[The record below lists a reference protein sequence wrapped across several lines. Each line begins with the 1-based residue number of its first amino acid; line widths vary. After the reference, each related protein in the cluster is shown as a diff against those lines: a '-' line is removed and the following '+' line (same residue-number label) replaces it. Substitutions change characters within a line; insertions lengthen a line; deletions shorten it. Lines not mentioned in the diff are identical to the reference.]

1 MLTSALTAD
10 TAASEGSIAGPR
22 CNGLSGRR
30 PIPADEHDRV
40 DQGAWSNPRH
50 WRRQSKA
57 VWGAAFA
64 NTVLTPDS

>member
-10 TAASEGSIAGPR
+10 RPASEVSITGQGCNWLSPR
-22 CNGLSGRR
+22 LPN
-30 PIPADEHDRV
+30 PADEHDRFGKGV
-40 DQGAWSNPRH
+40 WSTPRH